1 MGALIK
7 HRVVQQSFSGAAMKP
22 LARSTCLLV
31 LLALSHQAFAQGGR
45 QLNVP
50 PWVGG
55 ANFQSKSK
63 QFENCSA
70 SFKNERGITV
80 SYFVDR
86 RFNWRIAF
94 SNPDWDLGVG
104 HKLRVMIRTGDED
117 NRNLEMVA
125 TSNKS
130 FEVSAG
136 DPIALFERIR
146 FNRSIRVQAGGLAWD
161 FPAIDSSEVTAALVD
176 CVLQHTPAAPRSK
189 STNSVASKALQL
201 VPSADPRTESRAITT
216 GLLAQLGLT
225 GFQYVAP
232 GNAFPFG
239 RTDTAWR
246 KEMITG
252 TVSVVMD
259 RKWDQGMS
267 PFEIFNGN
275 TQVCRGQLFVI
286 ATQETVDRAPIARS
300 FISCREIGDVVSGY
314 YLALPRAAGGYFQIA
329 TIQAGLQLTT
339 KRIAE
344 DLDLKIRSL
353 IVSVIAKHGAS
364 AEQ

>member
-1 MGALIK
+1 
-7 HRVVQQSFSGAAMKP
+7 
-22 LARSTCLLV
+22 
-31 LLALSHQAFAQGGR
+31 
-45 QLNVP
+45 
-50 PWVGG
+50 
-55 ANFQSKSK
+55 
-63 QFENCSA
+63 
-70 SFKNERGITV
+70 
-80 SYFVDR
+80 
-86 RFNWRIAF
+86 
-94 SNPDWDLGVG
+94 
-104 HKLRVMIRTGDED
+104 
-117 NRNLEMVA
+117 
-125 TSNKS
+125 NKS
-130 FEVSAG
+130 FEVQTA

-161 FPAIDSSEVTAALVD
+161 FPAIDSNEVTAALVD

-189 STNSVASKALQL
+189 SNNSVASKALQL

-275 TQVCRGQLFVI
+275 TQVCRSQLFVI
-286 ATQETVDRAPIARS
+286 ATQETVDRAPIARN

-329 TIQAGLQLTT
+329 TIQAGLQLNT